1 MVKTTQIANS
11 RILRSDFSSKEFPL
25 IDKILGKTIRKIIL
39 VVMQKDFP
47 NFSKEKSLSV
57 TELTFYREKYIS
69 NYFSY
74 EIGELANLESKIN
87 DELKEYDSCGN

>member
-1 MVKTTQIANS
+1 MVKKTQIANS
-11 RILRSDFSSKEFPL
+11 GIFRSDFSRKEFPL

-57 TELTFYREKYIS
+57 IEVIFYREKYIS

-74 EIGELANLESKIN
+74 EIGELSNLESKIN
-87 DELKEYDSCGN
+87 NELNEYDSCGN